1 MSEEIYSRLCAVFDF
16 DIITKKISLVI
27 KEEQFGEKDVYKIY
41 LFKFCFLSDKDPV
54 KFSKLDDLWFFN
66 TFNEKEKNIILETI
80 DLILRKIEGK
90 KIESKNYINIVEKLI
105 NLNNDE
111 IYIIFK
117 YLQSI
122 YSYYNMDLKFI
133 IYPLLITFGFENKFI
148 KNILRNDLKEIV
160 GANLKN
166 INKDDDE
173 IVYNEINGQFIKDI
187 NLLLYYLSFSEKNI
201 LGNNNF
207 SLLYKYLCIG
217 KKNTKR
223 PEELNT
229 ISSEEFNYFLEI
241 KGLMSQDD
249 NREKNTQKGINGNS
263 TKSSSFSDTNGSND
277 QSKTEQEIQSNI
289 DNNNNSNMIFN
300 IQNKN
305 EVPVNVQINT
315 NLTTD
320 SNNTENYVTKK
331 EMNLF
336 FFKYMFKFDKYKNLC
351 SKIPLIINEINLNK
365 QFIDDNY
372 KLRLKIS
379 ENELLI
385 KKLSSTILLL
395 QNSNIIN
402 LKRKLTEV
410 MLFSIMENNKD
421 LFSFSNDYS
430 PNLSSLYELLNLI
443 ENKLNTCKNDN
454 EKNKIKADK
463 DIIKKLIEKEEV
475 KLDSTINIKTNS
487 KIGKQIE
494 MIFDFLRF
502 CKNNFHPFVHASKKE
517 INYYL
522 LPKSLFSSN
531 IKCANYV
538 FTLTDIMNNSKD
550 DEEEKDNTIN
560 LKEEEKF
567 QIYKEEKT
575 LGIKDALNILFSNNK
590 INLNEIGIDELK
602 EKRKDCKIKVNVM
615 DKNLDPFYKISSYL
629 ADKDYFTIKV
639 AKDEETEL
647 TKKLKTFS
655 DLFNEIIQDRL
666 AREDAYKIL
675 KEIQDFIISE
685 TKEVERIQDGFE
697 NENIE
702 KNFEILDSKMNR
714 IYLILDFLQDQG
726 KKIERERENIYKRY
740 ERYLNILI
748 TESNRYNKLIK
759 ESFSNC
765 ANLFKEWVKRDD
777 ILLKYDK
784 QYLKYDVLCKNF
796 EDVLTCVRIDINY
809 CYDEKFVLW
818 TIIKGYSDYLK

>member
-16 DIITKKISLVI
+16 DIITKKISLVM

-54 KFSKLDDLWFFN
+54 KFSTLDDLWFFN
-66 TFNEKEKNIILETI
+66 TFNEKEKKIILETI

-105 NLNNDE
+105 KLNNDE

-160 GANLKN
+160 GENLKN
-166 INKDDDE
+166 IDKDDDE

-187 NLLLYYLSFSEKNI
+187 NLLLYYLSFSAKNI

-372 KLRLKIS
+372 NLRLKIS

-463 DIIKKLIEKEEV
+463 DIIKKLIEKGEV

-602 EKRKDCKIKVNVM
+602 EKRNDCKIKVNVM

-629 ADKDYFTIKV
+629 ADKDYSTIKV

-796 EDVLTCVRIDINY
+796 EDVLICVRIDINY

-818 TIIKGYSDYLK
+818 TIINGYSNYLK

>member
-1 MSEEIYSRLCAVFDF
+1 MNEEIYSRLCAVFDF
-16 DIITKKISLVI
+16 DIITKKISLVM

-41 LFKFCFLSDKDPV
+41 LFKFCFLSDKGPV
-54 KFSKLDDLWFFN
+54 KFSTLDDLWFFN
-66 TFNEKEKNIILETI
+66 TFNEKEKKIILETI

-160 GANLKN
+160 GENLKN
-166 INKDDDE
+166 IDKDDDE

-187 NLLLYYLSFSEKNI
+187 NLLLYYLSFSANNI

-229 ISSEEFNYFLEI
+229 ISSEKFNYFLEI

-372 KLRLKIS
+372 NLRLKIS

-454 EKNKIKADK
+454 EKNKIKVDK
-463 DIIKKLIEKEEV
+463 DIIKKLIEKGEV

-575 LGIKDALNILFSNNK
+575 LDIKDALNILFSNNK
-590 INLNEIGIDELK
+590 INLNEIGIDRLK
-602 EKRKDCKIKVNVM
+602 
-615 DKNLDPFYKISSYL
+615 
-629 ADKDYFTIKV
+629 
-639 AKDEETEL
+639 
-647 TKKLKTFS
+647 
-655 DLFNEIIQDRL
+655 
-666 AREDAYKIL
+666 
-675 KEIQDFIISE
+675 
-685 TKEVERIQDGFE
+685 
-697 NENIE
+697 
-702 KNFEILDSKMNR
+702 
-714 IYLILDFLQDQG
+714 
-726 KKIERERENIYKRY
+726 
-740 ERYLNILI
+740 
-748 TESNRYNKLIK
+748 
-759 ESFSNC
+759 
-765 ANLFKEWVKRDD
+765 
-777 ILLKYDK
+777 
-784 QYLKYDVLCKNF
+784 
-796 EDVLTCVRIDINY
+796 
-809 CYDEKFVLW
+809 
-818 TIIKGYSDYLK
+818 